1 MKLIFG
7 KTGKNGI
14 EEMQEYFSHIPGTIR
29 FIDLKSDVLVA
40 QEELYKF
47 VGKAVIDEALDHYHS
62 DQYDAGDAD
71 EGDASGSGY
80 ADLETDD
87 ELVHH
92 VQMAVALMGYREY
105 ALNNDATHT
114 KTGRMARMD
123 KDSDEWTEKLIDRD
137 DFALQRKAQRAID
150 RLITF
155 CDDNKIDAWL
165 DSAIYAETKELLLW
179 NATVFHRFHPI
190 EYSRRLYLLLVP
202 MNRTAQRDYVEPVF
216 GTERWESLMS
226 WMLNPDASGSG
237 AAADAGT
244 MKLLYDK
251 AGYAIAYLA
260 MSKAY
265 RDLPIQM
272 FPESMSRHFWSA
284 GSGNAFISLRDKM
297 VRNLEEEGLRKLK
310 VLQNYIDMLVAAEA
324 EEDITDD
331 DITTVDE
338 RMDTGNKFARV

>member
-7 KTGKNGI
+7 KTGRSGI
-14 EEMQEYFSHIPGTIR
+14 EEMQGYFSHIPGTIR
-29 FIDLKSDVLVA
+29 FSEMKADLLMA

-62 DQYDAGDAD
+62 ELYDAIDAD

-80 ADLETDD
+80 ADLDVQD

-92 VQMAVALMGYREY
+92 VQMAVALMGYRDY

-123 KDSDEWTEKLIDRD
+123 KDSDEWTDKLIDRD

-150 RLITF
+150 RLIGYV
-155 CDDNKIDAWL
+155 DDNKIASWVNSDL
-165 DSAIYAETKELLLW
+165 YKDTKELLLW

-190 EYSRRLYLLLVP
+190 EYSRRLFMLLVP
-202 MNRTAQRDYVEPVF
+202 MIRSAQRDYVEPVF
-216 GTERWESLMS
+216 GEERWAGLME
-226 WMLNPDASGSG
+226 WMQDGDASGSG
-237 AAADAGT
+237 AATSAAT

-251 AGYAIAYLA
+251 AGYTIAYLA
-260 MSKAY
+260 LSSGY
-265 RDLPIQM
+265 RELPIQL
-272 FPESMSRHFWSA
+272 FPENMSRHFWNA
-284 GSGNAFISLRDKM
+284 GNGLAFLGLRDKM
-297 VRNLEEEGLRKLK
+297 IANLKEEGLRKLS
-310 VLQNYIDMLVAAEA
+310 VLEFYVRKLEADDAAQE
-324 EEDITDD
+324 ITDD
-331 DITTVDE
+331 EITTIAE